1 MASGLSIG
9 LAIGLGGV
17 AAVTL
22 GAIADA
28 VDLETAVM
36 ITALGPAICIVLT
49 LLLPAPRVVLPA
61 EPAPAPTGSF

>member
-17 AAVTL
+17 AALAL

-28 VDLETAVM
+28 VDLETAVL
-36 ITALGPAICIVLT
+36 ITAAGPALCILLT
-49 LLLPAPRVVLPA
+49 LLLPSSRAVRRHDPAAAPI
-61 EPAPAPTGSF
+61 